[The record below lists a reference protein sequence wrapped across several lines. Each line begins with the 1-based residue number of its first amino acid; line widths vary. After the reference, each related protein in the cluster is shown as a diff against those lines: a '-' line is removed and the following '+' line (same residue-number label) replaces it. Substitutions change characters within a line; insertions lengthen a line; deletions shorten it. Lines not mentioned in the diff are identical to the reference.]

1 MVILQDTKREEERD
15 IVIAG
20 ASIAGLFA
28 AYHLARAG
36 IPVHVYEAQAPFQPA
51 ERTLIVTPA
60 FLRLLSF
67 DAGDAVLH
75 RTDTFELISRSASAR
90 IHLSEPDVVIERAR
104 FMRRLAERAAAAGAH
119 IHWGARLSMVHNH
132 RPVPIISLEAGDS
145 ERMLPAPCIIGADG
159 VNSVVARDAGLDGY
173 PRVSLLQARV
183 EQPADL
189 PANVVRVW
197 FAPDITRFF
206 LWLIPESHHS
216 AAAGLIADT
225 QEQAERG
232 LQWLIRTQNL
242 QVLERQQEAWVPLFP
257 LTMGRPASTADGHIY
272 LIGDA
277 AGQVKVTTVGGV
289 VAGMRGAL
297 ALSRA
302 LSRGTSYARELAPL
316 RRELYWHSFVRH
328 MLDSF
333 RDEDYDLLLRLLNRR
348 AVQVL
353 AQYDRD
359 RLAQAVWRIF
369 LAQPGWFLLGLRAL
383 SRSLR

>member
-1 MVILQDTKREEERD
+1 M
-15 IVIAG
+15 VIAG

-36 IPVHVYEAQAPFQPA
+36 KPVHVYEAQAPFRPA
-51 ERTLIVTPA
+51 QRTLIVTPA
-60 FLRLLSF
+60 FLGLLDF

-75 RTDTFELISRSASAR
+75 RTDTFELISRSTSAR
-90 IHLSEPDVVIERAR
+90 IQLSEPDVIIERAR
-104 FMRRLAERAAAAGAH
+104 FMRRLAERAQAAGAQV
-119 IHWGARLSMVHNH
+119 HWGARLNMVHNH
-132 RPVPIISLEAGDS
+132 RPVPVISLEEGDG
-145 ERMLPAPCIIGADG
+145 ERLLPTSCIIGADG
-159 VNSVVARDAGLDGY
+159 VHSVVARDAGLDGW
-173 PRVSLLQARV
+173 PRVFLLQARV
-183 EQPADL
+183 ERPADL

-206 LWLIPESHHS
+206 LWLIPESGHS

-225 QEQAERG
+225 KEEAERG
-232 LQWLIRTQNL
+232 LQWLLRAQDL
-242 QVLERQQEAWVPLFP
+242 QVIEQQEDAWVPLFP
-257 LTMGRPASTADGHIY
+257 LTMGRPASTPDGHIY

-297 ALSRA
+297 ALSHA
-302 LSRGTSYARELAPL
+302 LASGSSYARALRPL
-316 RRELYWHSFVRH
+316 RAELFWHAFVRH
-328 MLDSF
+328 MLDGF
-333 RDEDYDLLLRLLNRR
+333 RDEDYDLLLRLLNQR

-353 AQYDRD
+353 ARYDRD